1 MSCKQSEKGG
11 VSVYG
16 LQRMPVTLYAEQWE
30 RLLAFAEEVKG
41 FIKDHPGLARKQ
53 RS

>member
-1 MSCKQSEKGG
+1 MQTGAEGRCLC
-11 VSVYG
+11 VR
-16 LQRMPVTLYAEQWE
+16 LTANPVTLYAEQWE
-30 RLLAFAEEVKG
+30 RLFGFIEEVKS